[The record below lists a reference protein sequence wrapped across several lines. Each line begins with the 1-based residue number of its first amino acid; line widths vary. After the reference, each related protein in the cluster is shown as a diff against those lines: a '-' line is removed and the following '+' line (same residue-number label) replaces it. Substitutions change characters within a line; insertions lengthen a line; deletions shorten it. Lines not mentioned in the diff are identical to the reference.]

1 MESQALALSFAVLG
15 LSYGLVFR
23 LEMFKN
29 FCHCW
34 FYHQHCTRFIGLP
47 QLQCI
52 QRIVLMFLHFLNDF
66 WHCLFSKRFKI
77 KQKNLQGQNRK
88 RFLLISCFPFPRMH
102 TSRLWVQ
109 LLFCSQMTSFVP
121 PRSKD
126 RLKWNFYSY
135 LFILLP
141 FFSWRNTKWWMVPVP

>member
-1 MESQALALSFAVLG
+1 MESQALALSFAILG

-23 LEMFKN
+23 LGKFKH

-34 FYHQHCTRFIGLP
+34 FYHHSTRFIGLP
-47 QLQCI
+47 QLQCV
-52 QRIVLMFLHFLNDF
+52 QRIVLMLLYFLDF
-66 WHCLFSKRFKI
+66 WHCFFSKRFKI
-77 KQKNLQGQNRK
+77 KWKNLQGQDRK
-88 RFLLISCFPFPRMH
+88 RYLLISRFLFPRMH

-109 LLFCSQMTSFVP
+109 LLFCSQMTSLLP

-126 RLKWNFYSY
+126 CLKWNFYSY

-141 FFSWRNTKWWMVPVP
+141 FCSCRNTKWWTVPAP